1 MITPIGVIHTRYT
14 ALEKVPIQPCY
25 SNQVGEVEL
34 FRQYE
39 EGLKDLEGFS
49 HIVIL
54 YLFHK
59 SEGYS
64 LTVKPFLDSDEHGL
78 FATRHPNRP
87 NPIGMSVVRL
97 VERKGRVLQVKDV
110 DVLDGTPLIDI
121 KPYVPSFDHRAV
133 VRIGWLEGKV

>member
-1 MITPIGVIHTRYT
+1 MITPIGVIHTPYT
-14 ALEKVPIQPCY
+14 ALDEVPIQPCY
-25 SNQVGEVEL
+25 SSGVGEVEL
-34 FRQYE
+34 FEEYE

-64 LTVKPFLDSDEHGL
+64 PTVKPFLDSDEHGL

-97 VERKGRVLQVKDV
+97 VERKGRVLQVQDV
-110 DVLDGTPLIDI
+110 DVLDGTPLIDM

>member
-1 MITPIGVIHTRYT
+1 MIAPIGVIHTPYT
-14 ALEKVPIQPCY
+14 ALEKVPIQPCC
-25 SNQVGEVEL
+25 SSGVGEIEL
-34 FRQYE
+34 FKEYE

-97 VERKGRVLQVKDV
+97 AERKGRVLQVQDV

-121 KPYVPSFDHRAV
+121 KPYVPSPDHRAV

>member
-1 MITPIGVIHTRYT
+1 MITPIGVIHTPYT
-14 ALEKVPIQPCY
+14 SLEKVPIQPCY
-25 SNQVGEVEL
+25 SSGVGEIKVFKE
-34 FRQYE
+34 YE
-39 EGLKDLEGFS
+39 KGLKDLEGFS

-78 FATRHPNRP
+78 FATRHSNRP

-97 VERKGRVLQVKDV
+97 VERKGRVLQVQGV

-121 KPYVPSFDHRAV
+121 KPYVPSFDHRDV